1 MPPAELTALLVL
13 CTATSFTPG
22 PNTTL
27 STALAANLGLKH
39 ALRFVL
45 AVPVGWGLLFS
56 LCAAGI
62 GTLVLAV
69 PALRLGVQA
78 AGVSYLLW
86 LALKL
91 VRANTLAQADA
102 RSLQVTFWQGVL
114 LQFLNIKAWMLALT
128 VVAGW
133 LAGRAD
139 FASRFA
145 LVLPILLLFGVCS
158 NLTYA
163 LIGTLL
169 RRWLADPEHG
179 GRRLRW
185 FNRSMAGVLVVTA
198 GWIATF

>member
-1 MPPAELTALLVL
+1 MTAAELTALLVL

-27 STALAANLGLKH
+27 STALAANLGLRQ

-45 AVPVGWGLLFS
+45 SVPVGWGLLFS
-56 LCAAGI
+56 LCAAGV
-62 GTLVLAV
+62 GALVLAV
-69 PALRLGVQA
+69 PMLRLGVQA
-78 AGVSYLLW
+78 TGVGYLLW

-91 VRANTLAQADA
+91 WRANTLTQVDGG
-102 RSLQVTFWQGVL
+102 RLQVTFWQGVL

-133 LAGRAD
+133 LAGRDDALT
-139 FASRFA
+139 RFA
-145 LVLPILLLFGVCS
+145 VVLPILLAFGLSS

-163 LIGTLL
+163 LIGSLL
-169 RRWLADPEHG
+169 RRWLADAEHG

-185 FNRSMAGVLVVTA
+185 FNRSMALVLVVTA
-198 GWIATF
+198 VWMATF